1 MEWILDQWYYFF
13 PRELTTA
20 EKVQLS
26 QNEIKKRESEMRR
39 KLGRLQIE
47 LEDATK
53 ACTKC
58 AQEGNMN
65 ELRRLIMNQVKL
77 EKEEAY
83 VQRQLDKFRA
93 NMNHIDR
100 MLNDQAQNKAMLN
113 VMSLVTEDAIDPH
126 IVQSTITEYQYGK
139 TNTDLVR
146 ELLDD
151 ALEESEEEEAE
162 AEGGNKN
169 FTQQDN
175 ARVETLMRLN
185 TDLVNHKLLDNMPI
199 IGEINPAKVLD
210 MNQDEMLKNNSN
222 ATRELEQFLHKK

>member
-1 MEWILDQWYYFF
+1 
-13 PRELTTA
+13 
-20 EKVQLS
+20 
-26 QNEIKKRESEMRR
+26 
-39 KLGRLQIE
+39 
-47 LEDATK
+47 
-53 ACTKC
+53 
-58 AQEGNMN
+58 
-65 ELRRLIMNQVKL
+65 
-77 EKEEAY
+77 
-83 VQRQLDKFRA
+83 
-93 NMNHIDR
+93 

-222 ATRELEQFLHKK
+222 ATRELEQFLGRQGAQRLGQGRVTSRRGASVVVDPDNHPYSLGIPASGSR